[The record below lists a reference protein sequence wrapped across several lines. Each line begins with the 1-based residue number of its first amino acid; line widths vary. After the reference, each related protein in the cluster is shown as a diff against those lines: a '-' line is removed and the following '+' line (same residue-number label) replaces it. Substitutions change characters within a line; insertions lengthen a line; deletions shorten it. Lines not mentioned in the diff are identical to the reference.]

1 MAKRIDIQDG
11 ITLMLINRMKSTF
24 YKNGGTN
31 MIFNIEFWNEER
43 YLPTKRHRKLRT
55 RYVKN
60 SVDVEIKEPSEKEF
74 PIAFIV
80 HDYKTVY
87 ENAKS
92 YYDFDGGE
100 EYRMF
105 AEEIRTYN
113 GKLYTPVR
121 VTHGSAISLCFEPL
135 EYIKRNMETYEPY
148 WKGGDDFTENSI
160 IKESNISESQNVILN
175 KSTRY
180 LIFDNK
186 VWKECGEPMYV
197 INTFGLGHN
206 HGGTGFFIEYYYN
219 SNIPNT
225 NYFNALERE
234 KAIAYGKSV
243 AARRGDT
250 ESIEEMG
257 DHDIIEVLMPEMVK
271 RNPKCEHGEG
281 DPFLNSIE
289 I

>member
-1 MAKRIDIQDG
+1 
-11 ITLMLINRMKSTF
+11 
-24 YKNGGTN
+24 

-60 SVDVEIKEPSEKEF
+60 SVDVKIKEPSEKEF

-80 HDYKTVY
+80 KDYGFRYDEEGSDSVWGEIKT
-87 ENAKS
+87 
-92 YYDFDGGE
+92 
-100 EYRMF
+100 
-105 AEEIRTYN
+105 EIRVFDN
-113 GKLYTPVR
+113 KLWKAERFSERVSHGCGWTPLSYMEHILRIFDRNYT
-121 VTHGSAISLCFEPL
+121 
-135 EYIKRNMETYEPY
+135 NNN
-148 WKGGDDFTENSI
+148 DFTEDSI
-160 IKESNISESQNVILN
+160 IKESNILECKNAILN
-175 KSTRY
+175 KSTHY

-186 VWKECGEPMYV
+186 IWKECGEPMYM

-250 ESIEEMG
+250 ESIEGMG
-257 DHDIIEVLMPEMVK
+257 DHDIIEILMPEMVK
-271 RNPKCEHGEG
+271 RNPKCEHGDG

-289 I
+289 DIISGTESSTEAGLLTIAMTSSQLSA

>member
-1 MAKRIDIQDG
+1 
-11 ITLMLINRMKSTF
+11 
-24 YKNGGTN
+24 
-31 MIFNIEFWNEER
+31 MIFNIVFWNEER

-60 SVDVEIKEPSEKEF
+60 SVDVEIKEPLKKEF
-74 PIAFIV
+74 PVAFIV

-92 YYDFDGGE
+92 YFDFEGSG

-105 AEEIRTYN
+105 VEEIRTYN
-113 GKLYTPVR
+113 GKLYAPVR
-121 VTHGSAISLCFEPL
+121 VTHGMAISLHFEPL
-135 EYIKRNMETYEPY
+135 EYIKRIMEEYEPY
-148 WKGGDDFTENSI
+148 WKGGNDFTENSI
-160 IKESNISESQNVILN
+160 IKESNISECENAILE
-175 KSTRY
+175 KSAHY

-186 VWKECGEPMYV
+186 IWKECGEPMYM

-219 SNIPNT
+219 SNISKT

-250 ESIEEMG
+250 ESIEGMG

-271 RNPKCEHGEG
+271 RNPRCEHGDG

-289 I
+289 DMISGTGSSAEACLLTIAMTCSQLNT